1 MVYGL
6 GWCASDLCWVC
17 WKRTG
22 RVGRRLFLDLKV
34 EEDGVGGLY
43 TCVQSFFLVCELS
56 LISFSTLGKGRSKG
70 VGSVGLAVVCWV

>member
-34 EEDGVGGLY
+34 EEGGEGGYIRAFSLSFL
-43 TCVQSFFLVCELS
+43 CVSLV
-56 LISFSTLGKGRSKG
+56 
-70 VGSVGLAVVCWV
+70 

>member
-34 EEDGVGGLY
+34 EEDGEEGLY
-43 TCVQSFFLVCELS
+43 TCVQSFFLVC
-56 LISFSTLGKGRSKG
+56 
-70 VGSVGLAVVCWV
+70 